1 LPHTIQRLDK
11 KNTSKKYNN
20 IMSKIILPQTAHTD
34 KENLLNK
41 VDFKAIQTDLK
52 VKKVIWKRFQT
63 SVSKVV

>member
-1 LPHTIQRLDK
+1 
-11 KNTSKKYNN
+11 
-20 IMSKIILPQTAHTD
+20 MSKIILPQTAHTD